1 MNCYLCFVETGSDCR
16 PALAICQRCG
26 AAICETH
33 LIRLGGYPV
42 AGLAG
47 NHRPLLICSS
57 CNGAPLVKKPP
68 EQGKPARYERK
79 RGNVFSRRLWR
90 WLLRRRSSGLPEPA
104 EAVKAAE
111 QFLSRQ
117 QK

>member
-1 MNCYLCFVETGSDCR
+1 MNCYLCFVETGSACR

-26 AAICETH
+26 AAVCETH

-47 NHRPLLICSS
+47 FPRSLLICSA
-57 CNGAPLVKKPP
+57 CNGASLVKKPP
-68 EQGKPARYERK
+68 EQAKPIRYKRK
-79 RGNVFSRRLWR
+79 RDNVFSRQPWR
-90 WLLRRRSSGLPEPA
+90 WLFHHHSPGLPEPA
-104 EAVKAAE
+104 EAIKAAE

>member
-1 MNCYLCFVETGSDCR
+1 MNCYLCFVETGSACR

-33 LIRLGGYPV
+33 LIRLQGYPV

-47 NHRPLLICSS
+47 FPRSALICSS
-57 CNGAPLVKKPP
+57 CNAMTPVKKPP
-68 EQGKPARYERK
+68 EKGKPIRCERK
-79 RGNVFSRRLWR
+79 RGIIFTRLPWR
-90 WLLRRRSSGLPEPA
+90 WFLRRRSPGLPEPA

-111 QFLSRQ
+111 EFLIRQ
-117 QK
+117 RK

>member
-1 MNCYLCFVETGSDCR
+1 MNCYLCFVETGSACH

-33 LIRLGGYPV
+33 LIRLGGPPM

-47 NHRPLLICSS
+47 THRPLLICSS
-57 CNGAPLVKKPP
+57 CSETTQMKKSP
-68 EQGKPARYERK
+68 EQRKPIGYERK
-79 RGNVFSRRLWR
+79 RGSVLRRHPWH
-90 WLLRRRSSGLPEPA
+90 WLLRRRSPGLPEPA

>member
-1 MNCYLCFVETGSDCR
+1 MNCYLCFVETGSACR

-26 AAICETH
+26 AAVCETH
-33 LIRLGGYPV
+33 LIRLRGSSV

-47 NHRPLLICSS
+47 VPRPLLICSS
-57 CNGAPLVKKPP
+57 CSETTPVKKSPDQ
-68 EQGKPARYERK
+68 EKPIRYERK
-79 RGNVFSRRLWR
+79 NVFARRPWR
-90 WLLRRRSSGLPEPA
+90 WLLRRRTPELPEPA